1 MINLIVKDVS
11 TGNIF
16 DLPFNSITIVE
27 ELNVGE
33 EARLV
38 LEFRAIK
45 QVAEMYGIDVPFLI
59 TGGLREV
66 SIEKDGTKIYLGVI
80 TDFNLQ
86 KDNRGTVKMD
96 IASVGFFSLLIKRRT
111 GSKRLFTNTDAGQI
125 AKILID
131 ESQTS
136 DPPFSDFGITFG
148 TIQASVNRDRTF
160 RFANVKQ
167 EITQLS
173 NNNLKNGFDFDID
186 NNKVFNVFFPQKGSN
201 RPNLVLDNQ
210 NILSWGIRK
219 PLVLSLANK
228 VHVIG
233 AGFDDNVLFV
243 TRNSP
248 NDYKAT
254 FKLLEEALADRLII
268 TAETLNDKG
277 DRFLSDNQAPILGLT
292 LTHLDGQPNILDYE
306 VGDSLKVN
314 IEELGIVNTF
324 KRVFRRTLKIDSN
337 ANIIVSLDLK

>member
-1 MINLIVKDVS
+1 MINLVIKDVS

-16 DLPFNSITIVE
+16 DVPFNSITIVE
-27 ELNVGE
+27 ELNVGK

-38 LEFRAIK
+38 LEFRAAE
-45 QVAEMYGIDVPFLI
+45 QVAERYGIDVPFLF

-66 SIEKDGTKIYLGVI
+66 SVEKDGVKIYLGVL

-86 KDNRGTVKMD
+86 KDNKGTLKLD

-111 GSKRLFTNTDAGQI
+111 GVKRVFTNTDAGQI
-125 AKILID
+125 AKTLID

-136 DPPFSDFGITFG
+136 NNPFSDFGITFG

-160 RFANVKQ
+160 RFANIKQ
-167 EITQLS
+167 EITQMS

-186 NNKVFNVFFPQKGSN
+186 NSKVFNVFFPQKGGD
-201 RPNLVLDNQ
+201 RPNIVLDNQ

-219 PLVLSLANK
+219 PLVLSLSNK

-248 NDYKAT
+248 DDYKAT
-254 FKLLEEALADRLII
+254 FKLLEDALSERQII
-268 TAETLNDKG
+268 TTETLNDKG
-277 DRFLSDNQAPILGLT
+277 DRFLSDHQAPILGFT

-314 IEELGIVNTF
+314 IEELGIINTF
-324 KRVFRRTLKIDSN
+324 KRIFRRSLRIDSN
-337 ANIIVSLDLK
+337 TAIIVSLDLK

>member
-1 MINLIVKDVS
+1 MITLIVKDVS
-11 TGNIF
+11 TGNLY
-16 DLPFNSITIVE
+16 DLPFNSITVAE
-27 ELNVGE
+27 ELNVGS

-38 LEFRAIK
+38 LEFRATRQI
-45 QVAEMYGIDVPFLI
+45 AEKYSIDVPFLF
-59 TGGLREV
+59 TGGLREI

-86 KDNRGTVKMD
+86 KDNKGTLKMD
-96 IASVGFFSLLIKRRT
+96 IASVGFFSLLAKRRT
-111 GSKRLFTNTDAGQI
+111 GSKRIFSNTDAGQI
-125 AKILID
+125 AKALID

-136 DPPFSDFGITFG
+136 DLPFSDFGITFG

-160 RFANVKQ
+160 RFANIKQ

-173 NNNLKNGFDFDID
+173 NNNLKNGFDFDLD
-186 NNKVFNVFFPQKGSN
+186 NNKIFNVFFPQKGSN
-201 RPNLVLDNQ
+201 RPNLVLDRQ

-219 PLVLSLANK
+219 PLVLSLTNK

-233 AGFDDNVLFV
+233 AGFDDEVLFV

-248 NDYKAT
+248 NDYKST

-277 DRFLSDNQAPILGLT
+277 DRFLLDNQAPILGLT
-292 LTHLDGQPNILDYE
+292 ITHLDGQPNILDYE
-306 VGDSLKVN
+306 VGDLLKIN
-314 IEELGIVNTF
+314 IEELGIVNVF
-324 KRVFRRTLKIDSN
+324 KRVFRRTLRIDSN
-337 ANIIVSLDLK
+337 ATIIVTIDLK

>member
-1 MINLIVKDVS
+1 MITLIIKDVS

-16 DLPFNSITIVE
+16 DLPFNSITVVE
-27 ELNVGE
+27 ELNVGR

-38 LEFRAIK
+38 LEFRAAK
-45 QVAEMYGIDVPFLI
+45 QIAETYGIDVPFLF

-86 KDNRGTVKMD
+86 KDNRGMLKMD
-96 IASVGFFSLLIKRRT
+96 IASVSFFSLLTKRRT
-111 GSKRLFTNTDAGQI
+111 GAKRLFTNTDAGQI
-125 AKILID
+125 AKTLID

-136 DPPFSDFGITFG
+136 NPPFSDFGVTFG
-148 TIQASVNRDRTF
+148 TIQPSVNRDRTF
-160 RFANVKQ
+160 RFANIKQ

-186 NNKVFNVFFPQKGSN
+186 NSKVFNVFFPQKGN
-201 RPNLVLDNQ
+201 DRPNIVLDNQ

-228 VHVIG
+228 VHVVG

-248 NDYKAT
+248 DDYKVT
-254 FKLLEEALADRLII
+254 FKLLEETLADRLII

-277 DRFLSDNQAPILGLT
+277 DRFLLNNQAPILGLT
-292 LTHLDGQPNILDYE
+292 LTHLDGQPDILNYE
-306 VGDSLKVN
+306 VGDSLKIN
-314 IEELGIVNTF
+314 IEELGIINTF
-324 KRVFRRTLKIDSN
+324 KRVFRRTLRIDSN
-337 ANIIVSLDLK
+337 TTIIVSLDLK

>member
-1 MINLIVKDVS
+1 MITLIVKDVS
-11 TGNIF
+11 TGNLY
-16 DLPFNSITIVE
+16 DLPFNSITVAE
-27 ELNVGE
+27 ELNVGS

-38 LEFRAIK
+38 LEFRAARQI
-45 QVAEMYGIDVPFLI
+45 AEKYSIDVPFLF
-59 TGGLREV
+59 TGGLREI

-86 KDNRGTVKMD
+86 KDNKGTLKMD
-96 IASVGFFSLLIKRRT
+96 IASVGFFSLLAKRRT
-111 GSKRLFTNTDAGQI
+111 GSKRVFSNTDAGQI
-125 AKILID
+125 AKTLID

-160 RFANVKQ
+160 RFANIKQ

-173 NNNLKNGFDFDID
+173 NNNLKNGFDFDLD
-186 NNKVFNVFFPQKGSN
+186 NNKIFNVFFPQKGSN
-201 RPNLVLDNQ
+201 RPNLVLDRQ

-219 PLVLSLANK
+219 PLVLSLTNK

-233 AGFDDNVLFV
+233 AGFDDEVLFV
-243 TRNSP
+243 IRNSP
-248 NDYKAT
+248 NDYKST

-277 DRFLSDNQAPILGLT
+277 DRFLLDNQAPILGLT
-292 LTHLDGQPNILDYE
+292 ITHLDGQPNILDYE
-306 VGDSLKVN
+306 VGDLLKIN
-314 IEELGIVNTF
+314 IEELGIVNVF
-324 KRVFRRTLKIDSN
+324 KRVFRRTLRIDSN
-337 ANIIVSLDLK
+337 ATIIVTIDLK